1 MALMAGKKKN
11 PNAQYAFIGL
21 IVALIAC
28 IATGLIGSA
37 NVLTGIGMFTLPE
50 EQLDGLN
57 LAFQI
62 SIGLLVIG
70 LATYAILSP
79 DSVRRFLTGRQARYG
94 SNSLILT
101 LAFLGIIIATNY
113 IVYNNTDLLG
123 SPWDFTEDQS
133 NTLAPETLQ
142 ILATL
147 PENVSAVAFY
157 SQAINS
163 TAAEELLQKF
173 KENSDGKFDYTF
185 VNPDTDPIRARE
197 AGITGDGKILLQMG
211 DAQEIAAS
219 ATESELA
226 KSMIRLISPEARG
239 IYFLEAHG
247 EGTFN
252 SADERSFS
260 IAKSTL
266 ESKNYTVNTLNL
278 LTNNSIPEDAEVI
291 VIAGPQKPLSQAEV
305 NLLKAFV
312 DAGGSLVVMQEP
324 TVLTDFG
331 DARDPLAEYL
341 SEDWGITLND
351 DIILDFTSTQN
362 PFVAISAGYNTH
374 PITQNLSQNY
384 AIYMPNSRS
393 ISTIPLDSQDIVTT
407 PLIFTSDNSYSE
419 VSLEEEAETGYQY
432 TEGTDTP
439 GPIIMAVAGEN
450 ITTKGRVLVTGNSL
464 FAIDANFDV
473 YGNGNFFINSV
484 DWTAEQEDLINLT
497 TRPQTQRI
505 FLPPQGWRFLL
516 LAVVAIVVIPGMIV
530 FFGVSSWISRRR
542 RG

>member
-1 MALMAGKKKN
+1 MAGKKKN

-21 IVALIAC
+21 IVAFIAC

-62 SIGLLVIG
+62 SIGLLIIG

-101 LAFLGIIIATNY
+101 LAFLGIIIAANY
-113 IVYNNTDLLG
+113 IVYNNPDLLG
-123 SPWDFTEDQS
+123 SPWDFTEDKS

-147 PENVSAVAFY
+147 PDNVTATAFY

-163 TAAEELLQKF
+163 ATAEELLKKF

-185 VNPDTDPIRARE
+185 ENPDINPVRARE
-197 AGITGDGKILLQMG
+197 LGITGDGKILLQMG
-211 DAQEIAAS
+211 DIKEIANS
-219 ATESELA
+219 ATEAELA
-226 KSMIRLISPEARG
+226 RAMIRLISPETRG

-252 SADERSFS
+252 PADERSFS

-278 LTNNSIPEDAEVI
+278 LINNSIPEDAEVI
-291 VIAGPQKPLSQAEV
+291 VIAGPQKPISQAEV
-305 NLLKAFV
+305 DLLKAFV
-312 DAGGSLVVMQEP
+312 DAGGSLVVMQDP
-324 TVLTDFG
+324 TLLTDFG

-341 SEDWGITLND
+341 EEDWGITLNND
-351 DIILDFTSTQN
+351 VILDFNSQN

-393 ISTIPLDSQDIVTT
+393 LSITPLDSQDIVTT
-407 PLIFTSDNSYSE
+407 PLIITSENSYSE
-419 VSLEEEAETGYQY
+419 VSLVEESETGYQY
-432 TEGTDTP
+432 TEGTDAP
-439 GPIIMAVAGEN
+439 GPLTMAVAGEN
-450 ITTKGRVLVTGNSL
+450 LTNKGRILVTGNSL
-464 FAIDANFDV
+464 FAIDVNFDV
-473 YGNGNFFINSV
+473 YGNGNFFINAV
-484 DWTAEQEDLINLT
+484 DWTAEQEGLINLT
-497 TRPQTQRI
+497 TRPKTQRI
-505 FLPPQGWRFLL
+505 FLPPQGWRFLVL
-516 LAVVAIVVIPGMIV
+516 AIVSIVIIPGLVV
-530 FFGVSSWISRRR
+530 FFGIFSWISRRK

>member
-1 MALMAGKKKN
+1 MAGKKKN
-11 PNAQYAFIGL
+11 PNAKYAFIGL

-37 NVLTGIGMFTLPE
+37 NILTGMGMFTLPE

-62 SIGLLVIG
+62 SIGLLIIG

-101 LAFLGIIIATNY
+101 LAFIGIIVAANY
-113 IVYNNTDLLG
+113 IVYNNPDLLG

-147 PENVSAVAFY
+147 PEKVNATAFY
-157 SQAINS
+157 TQTGNRIF
-163 TAAEELLQKF
+163 AEELLQKF
-173 KENSDGKFDYTF
+173 KENSNGKFDFTF
-185 VNPDTDPIRARE
+185 VNPDTDPITARN

-211 DAQEIAAS
+211 DVKEIASS
-219 ATESELA
+219 ATETELA
-226 KSMIRLISPEARG
+226 RTMIRLISPEARG

-252 SADERSFS
+252 SADERSYS

-291 VIAGPQKPLSQAEV
+291 VVAGPQKPLSQAEV

-312 DAGGSLVVMQEP
+312 DAGGSLVVMQDP
-324 TVLTDFG
+324 TLLTDFG
-331 DARDPLAEYL
+331 SARDPLAEYL
-341 SEDWGITLND
+341 QNDWGITLND
-351 DIILDFTSTQN
+351 DIILDFNSQN
-362 PFVAISAGYNTH
+362 PFVAISAGANTH
-374 PITQNLSQNY
+374 PITQNLTQNY
-384 AIYMPNSRS
+384 AIYMPNTRS
-393 ISTIPLDSQDIVTT
+393 LSVIPMDSQEVAAL
-407 PLIFTSDNSYSE
+407 PLIFTSENSYSE
-419 VSLEEEAETGYQY
+419 TSLLEESETGYQFNP
-432 TEGTDTP
+432 EADTP

-450 ITTKGRVLVTGNSL
+450 TATNGRVIVVGNSL
-464 FAIDANFDV
+464 FAIDVNFDV

-497 TRPQTQRI
+497 TRPQTQRV
-505 FLPPQGWRFLL
+505 FLPPQGWRFLV
-516 LAVVAIVVIPGMIV
+516 LAIVAIVVIPGMVV

>member
-62 SIGLLVIG
+62 SIGLLIIG

-101 LAFLGIIIATNY
+101 LAFLGIIIAANY

-147 PENVSAVAFY
+147 PENVSAIAFY

-211 DAQEIAAS
+211 DVQEIAAS

-226 KSMIRLISPEARG
+226 RTMIRLISPDARG
-239 IYFLEAHG
+239 VYFLEAHG

-305 NLLKAFV
+305 DLLKAFV
-312 DAGGSLVVMQEP
+312 DADGSLVVMQEP
-324 TVLTDFG
+324 TILTDFG
-331 DARDPLAEYL
+331 NARDPLAEYL
-341 SEDWGITLND
+341 SEDWGIILND

-393 ISTIPLDSQDIVTT
+393 VSTIPLDSQDIVTT

-432 TEGTDTP
+432 TEGIDTP
-439 GPIIMAVAGEN
+439 GPIILAVAGEN

-505 FLPPQGWRFLL
+505 FLPPQGWRFLV
-516 LAVVAIVVIPGMIV
+516 LAVVAIVVIPGMVV

>member
-1 MALMAGKKKN
+1 MAGKKKN

-62 SIGLLVIG
+62 SIGLLIIG

-101 LAFLGIIIATNY
+101 LAFLGIIIAANY

-147 PENVSAVAFY
+147 PENVSAIAFY

-211 DAQEIAAS
+211 DVQEIAAS

-226 KSMIRLISPEARG
+226 RTMIRLISPDARG
-239 IYFLEAHG
+239 VYFLEAHG

-305 NLLKAFV
+305 DLLKAFV
-312 DAGGSLVVMQEP
+312 DADGSLVVMQEP
-324 TVLTDFG
+324 TILTDFG
-331 DARDPLAEYL
+331 NARDPLAEYL
-341 SEDWGITLND
+341 SEDWGIILND

-393 ISTIPLDSQDIVTT
+393 VSTIPLDSQDIVTT

-432 TEGTDTP
+432 TEGIDTP
-439 GPIIMAVAGEN
+439 GPIILAVAGEN

-505 FLPPQGWRFLL
+505 FLPPQGWRFLV
-516 LAVVAIVVIPGMIV
+516 LAVVAIVVIPGMVV